1 VERLVAAVRAQA
13 PELPG
18 WAVIS
23 GVRAALAEARERAS
37 RGAAAPPPALAELGA
52 AALLRAESLARTRPT
67 RVINATGVALHTNLG
82 RALLAPQ
89 AAAAAALAATRY
101 GNLELDLAT
110 GRRGDRLDA
119 VAGKLALL
127 AGAEAALAVN
137 NNAGALMLAV
147 QALAGGREVL
157 VSRGELIEIG
167 GSFRLPDMIAAA
179 GARLV
184 EVGTT
189 NRTHPEDYRRAIG
202 PDTALLL
209 KVHRSNF
216 EVRGFT
222 ADVELPALAAIA
234 HDRGLPLLED
244 LGSAALVDLRGA
256 GLPEETYAPA
266 RLRLGAD
273 LVCFSGDKLFGGP
286 QAGIVVGRADLV
298 ATLRRHPL
306 ARALRLDK
314 MTIAA
319 LDWTASALLA
329 GETDAI
335 PVLRQLREPLDAV
348 AQRAQ
353 RLGER
358 IEPIARRA
366 ALRTELQQTR
376 VPLGGGASPGF
387 ELPSWA
393 LALYPDALGAN
404 ALAERLR
411 RPPSLTSLPSLMSLP
426 SLRSPPSVV
435 SPASAASE
443 VSAAS
448 SVAAASVGSAAI
460 APVIAR
466 VAGGA
471 VLLDART
478 LLDDDVDAVAAALG
492 AALAD
497 VAAPAERSS
506 SVEASE
512 ASD

>member
-1 VERLVAAVRAQA
+1 MPPTVASDPRRALPAVERLAAAVRAQA
-13 PELPG
+13 ADLPA
-18 WAVIS
+18 WAVTA

-37 RGAAAPPPALAELGA
+37 AGPAAPPPALAELGS
-52 AALLRAESLARTRPT
+52 AALLRARRLARSSPT
-67 RVINATGVALHTNLG
+67 RVVNATGVALHTNLG
-82 RALLAPQ
+82 RALLAPP

-101 GNLELDLAT
+101 GDLELDLET

-119 VAGKLALL
+119 VASKLALL

-137 NNAGALMLAV
+137 NNAGALVLAV

-167 GSFRLPDMIAAA
+167 GSFRLPEMIEAA

-189 NRTHPEDYRRAIG
+189 NRTHLEDYRRAIG

-222 ADVELPALAAIA
+222 ADVELPALAAVA
-234 HDRGLPLLED
+234 RERGLPLLED

-256 GLPEETYAPA
+256 GLPEESYAPA

-314 MTIAA
+314 MTLAA
-319 LDWTASALLA
+319 LDWTAAALLS
-329 GETDAI
+329 GETDAV
-335 PVLRQLREPLDAV
+335 PVLRMLREPLEAV
-348 AQRAQ
+348 ARRAQ
-353 RLGER
+353 RLAEQ
-358 IEPIARRA
+358 IEPIARA
-366 ALRTELQQTR
+366 GHLQAGLQQTC
-376 VPLGGGASPGF
+376 VPVGGGALPGF
-387 ELPSWA
+387 ELPSWS
-393 LALYPDALGAN
+393 LALQPDAFGAGE
-404 ALAERLR
+404 LAERLR
-411 RPPSLTSLPSLMSLP
+411 RAP
-426 SLRSPPSVV
+426 
-435 SPASAASE
+435 
-443 VSAAS
+443 
-448 SVAAASVGSAAI
+448 I
-460 APVIAR
+460 PVITR
-466 VAGGA
+466 VTGGA

-478 LLDDDVDAVAAALG
+478 LLDDDVEAVAVALG
-492 AALAD
+492 VALA
-497 VAAPAERSS
+497 EI
-506 SVEASE
+506 ASPVTPEPPE

>member
-1 VERLVAAVRAQA
+1 MPQNVASDPRRALPAVERLAAVVRARE
-13 PELPG
+13 PKLPA
-18 WAVIS
+18 WAVTA
-23 GVRAALAEARERAS
+23 GVRAALAEARARAS
-37 RGAAAPPPALAELGA
+37 AGPAAPPPAIAELGA
-52 AALLRAESLARTRPT
+52 AALLRARALARPSPT
-67 RVINATGVALHTNLG
+67 RVVNATGVALHTNLG
-82 RALLAPQ
+82 RALLAPP
-89 AAAAAALAATRY
+89 AAAAAARAATHY

-119 VAGKLALL
+119 VASKLALL

-137 NNAGALMLAV
+137 NNAGALVLAV

-167 GSFRLPDMIAAA
+167 GSFRLPDMIEAA

-234 HDRGLPLLED
+234 REHGLPLLED
-244 LGSAALVDLRGA
+244 LGSAALVDLRGV

-314 MTIAA
+314 MTLAA
-319 LDWTASALLA
+319 LDWTAAALLA
-329 GETDAI
+329 GEMDAL

-348 AQRAQ
+348 ARRAQ
-353 RLGER
+353 RLAGQL
-358 IEPIARRA
+358 EPIARA
-366 ALRTELQQTR
+366 AGLRTDLQQTC

-393 LALYPDALGAN
+393 VALHPDALGADE
-404 ALAERLR
+404 LAARLR
-411 RPPSLTSLPSLMSLP
+411 R
-426 SLRSPPSVV
+426 
-435 SPASAASE
+435 ASGP
-443 VSAAS
+443 VSA
-448 SVAAASVGSAAI
+448 VSAVN

-478 LLDDDVDAVAAALG
+478 LLDDDLDAVAEALG

-497 VAAPAERSS
+497 VASPAASEISKTS
-506 SVEASE
+506 GTAETSE

>member
-1 VERLVAAVRAQA
+1 MERLAAAVRAQA
-13 PELPG
+13 PELPT
-18 WAVIS
+18 WAITA

-37 RGAAAPPPALAELGA
+37 AGPVARPLALGDLGA
-52 AALLRAESLARTRPT
+52 AALSCARSLARPHPT
-67 RVINATGVALHTNLG
+67 RVVNATGVALHTNLG
-82 RALLAPQ
+82 RALLAPP

-101 GNLELDLAT
+101 GSLELDLET

-137 NNAGALMLAV
+137 NNAGALVLAV
-147 QALAGGREVL
+147 QALAGGREVV

-167 GSFRLPDMIAAA
+167 GSFRLPDMLTAA
-179 GARLV
+179 GATLV

-202 PDTALLL
+202 PETALLL

-234 HDRGLPLLED
+234 REHGLPLLED
-244 LGSAALVDLRGA
+244 LGSAALADLRDS

-266 RLRLGAD
+266 RIRLGAD

-314 MTIAA
+314 MTLAA

-329 GETDAI
+329 GEIDSI
-335 PVLRQLREPLDAV
+335 PVLQQLREPLDAV

-353 RLGER
+353 RLAGKLA
-358 IEPIARRA
+358 PIARSTRLRA
-366 ALRTELQQTR
+366 ELQQTC

-393 LALYPDALGAN
+393 VALVPDALGVDE
-404 ALAERLR
+404 LAARLR
-411 RPPSLTSLPSLMSLP
+411 RAPSL
-426 SLRSPPSVV
+426 
-435 SPASAASE
+435 
-443 VSAAS
+443 VSAA
-448 SVAAASVGSAAI
+448 SAAI

-478 LLDDDVDAVAAALG
+478 LLDEDLDAVVAALG
-492 AALAD
+492 AALKDA
-497 VAAPAERSS
+497 AGPAPAEI
-506 SVEASE
+506 AE